1 MFHLFLFWASWYFLG
16 NHLLFF
22 PWIDMESVFL
32 LDSVGVF
39 FFFACFQTATAKG
52 FITIWNSRWQN
63 LLPLV
68 KELQD
73 RGGTWKYFQC
83 PLENWLDVRGWKQ
96 RDPAVCRTLGAR
108 PFCEASQL
116 ARVDWVF
123 DYCAML
129 KGHRVA
135 SRCCCPFK
143 NLLSSVDSVI
153 YNKA

>member
-1 MFHLFLFWASWYFLG
+1 MFYLFLFLASRCFLG
-16 NHLLFF
+16 SHLFSFPMDRHGISLSSYSLGCLF
-22 PWIDMESVFL
+22 V
-32 LDSVGVF
+32 
-39 FFFACFQTATAKG
+39 CFQTATAKG
-52 FITIWNSRWQN
+52 FITIWNSWWQN
-63 LLPLV
+63 LLPLA

-73 RGGTWKYFQC
+73 RGSTWKYFQC
-83 PLENWLDVRGWKQ
+83 LLENWLDVRGWKQ
-96 RDPAVCRTLGAR
+96 QDPAVCGTLGAR
-108 PFCEASQL
+108 PFWEASQL

-123 DYCAML
+123 DYCVTL